1 MTLSDD
7 VQNLMRLL
15 SQLIFADGHIF
26 QSEIEALISG
36 VQQLG
41 LEDASGQV
49 LSPDQIRV
57 WFQGYMQELNET
69 SSDAPKDVEITR
81 LILSLADWPDK
92 QSVVEALEKI
102 SVSDADFHKE
112 EKLLISIVRAYW
124 QFEGLD
130 AEGATIGA

>member
-1 MTLSDD
+1 MIISDN

-26 QSEIEALISG
+26 PSEIEALISG
-36 VQQLG
+36 VQDLG
-41 LEDASGQV
+41 LEDTAGQV
-49 LSPDQIRV
+49 LAPAQIRN
-57 WFQGYMQELNET
+57 WFAGYMQDLNESP
-69 SSDAPKDVEITR
+69 SSAPKDVEITR
-81 LILSLADWPDK
+81 LILSLAEWPDK

-112 EKLLISIVRAYW
+112 EKILISIVRAYW

-130 AEGATIGA
+130 AEGPTIGA

>member
-15 SQLIFADGHIF
+15 SQLVFADGHVF

-36 VQQLG
+36 VHRLR
-41 LEDASGQV
+41 LKDSAGQV
-49 LSPDQIRV
+49 LSPIQIRN
-57 WFQGYMQELNET
+57 WFDGYMQELNET

-92 QSVVEALEKI
+92 QSVIETLEKI
-102 SVSDADFHKE
+102 SYSDADFHKE
-112 EKLLISIVRAYW
+112 EKLLISIVKAYW
-124 QFEGLD
+124 QYDGLD
-130 AEGATIGA
+130 ADGATIGA

>member
-1 MTLSDD
+1 MNLSDN

-26 QSEIEALISG
+26 QSEIEALISV
-36 VQQLG
+36 VQRLG
-41 LEDASGQV
+41 LEDLDGKI
-49 LSPDQIRV
+49 LSPVQVRG
-57 WFQGYMQELNET
+57 WFADYMQELNET
-69 SSDAPKDVEITR
+69 SSNAPKDVEITR

-112 EKLLISIVRAYW
+112 EKLLISIVKAYW

-130 AEGATIGA
+130 AKGATIGA